1 MYCPRC
7 SQEQTSEAV
16 RFCSRCGFRL
26 GAVRALLADGGADEE
41 SAPAGTTP
49 ASPPPRQRDVNF
61 GAGLMFVGS
70 ALMVPFLASR
80 LPHNVA
86 QIFAAMT
93 LFGSLIFVIMF
104 SQPVLRL
111 LYGVFSGEEAGARP
125 PSVKRGDLNCGAGLM
140 FVCSLLALLCDVF
153 FSSDVGA
160 PAILLGIP
168 FAFGLILIGG
178 HQLLRYLRELLAE
191 RDPARPEVF
200 VRPDN
205 STSFLSPPAQHAAAL
220 PAAQSVPVS
229 AFGTPPADTA
239 EMLESVSV
247 TERTTNLLDNR

>member
-16 RFCSRCGFRL
+16 RFCSRCGFKL

-41 SAPAGTTP
+41 IAPVATTP

-61 GAGLMFVGS
+61 GAAMMFVGS

-80 LPHNVA
+80 LPEVTRH
-86 QIFAAMT
+86 IFAALT
-93 LFGSLIFVIMF
+93 LFASLSFVILF

-111 LYGVFSGEEAGARP
+111 LSGVLSGEGASARP
-125 PSVKRGDLNCGAGLM
+125 PSVKRGDLNCGAIMM
-140 FVCSLLALLCDVF
+140 FICSMLALLCDVV

-168 FAFGLILIGG
+168 FAFALILLGG
-178 HQLLRYLRELLAE
+178 HQLLRFLRDSLAG
-191 RDPARPEVF
+191 RDPERQGVS
-200 VRPDN
+200 VRLDN
-205 STSFLSPPAQHAAAL
+205 STSFLSPAARRAAELPSAQA
-220 PAAQSVPVS
+220 VPVS
-229 AFGTPPADTA
+229 ALGTPPADTA
-239 EMLESVSV
+239 EMFEPVSV